1 MSYGTP
7 RAAKVTGN
15 GLVCVPCVEEMIEEG
30 ELQVDE
36 YAQSSNVYNL
46 LSRNQV
52 QGIDDILLEGQ
63 YPDQR
68 QLEEFNCHH
77 CNKPLRDNCTDY

>member
-1 MSYGTP
+1 MAYGTP

-15 GLVCVPCVEEMIEEG
+15 GLVCVPCVGDMIEEG
-30 ELQVDE
+30 ELQVDP
-36 YAQSSNVYNL
+36 YAQTENVEKL

-52 QGIDDILLEGQ
+52 KGIDDILVEGQ

-68 QLEEFNCHH
+68 QLEEFNCHK
-77 CNKPLRDNCTDY
+77 CDTPLRKHCTDY